1 MARKRITV
9 ETLVGVS
16 PQKAWDYYH
25 NPKHITQWNFA
36 SKDWHCPYAE
46 NNLTVGGKYLARM
59 EARDGSF
66 GFDYEAIYNSI
77 DEFKGFTY
85 TMPDGRRVDTS
96 FEEVNGSTKV
106 TTVFDAEHEN
116 SAEMQRVG
124 WQSILD
130 NYKRYAES
138 QG

>member
-1 MARKRITV
+1 MAKKRITV
-9 ETLVGVS
+9 EALVGVA
-16 PQKAWDYYH
+16 PENAWEYYH

-36 SKDWHCPYAE
+36 SKDWHCPSAK
-46 NNLTVGGKYLARM
+46 NDLSVGGKYSARM

-77 DEFKGFTY
+77 NEFKSFSFT
-85 TMPDGRRVDTS
+85 MADGRVVDTS
-96 FEEVNGSTKV
+96 FEELEGKTRVRTI
-106 TTVFDAEHEN
+106 FDAEHDN
-116 SAEMQRVG
+116 SVDMQRVG

>member
-1 MARKRITV
+1 MAKKRITV
-9 ETLVGVS
+9 EALVGVA
-16 PQKAWDYYH
+16 PEKAWEYYH
-25 NPKHITQWNFA
+25 NPKHIMKWNFA
-36 SKDWHCPYAE
+36 SKEWHCPSAK
-46 NNLTVGGKYLARM
+46 NDLTVGGKYSARM

-77 DEFKGFTY
+77 DEFKSFRF
-85 TMPDGRRVDTS
+85 TMPDGRVVDTS
-96 FEEVNGSTKV
+96 FEDANGKTKV
-106 TTVFDAEHEN
+106 TTIFDAEHEN
-116 SAEMQRVG
+116 SVDMQRVG